1 MSDKTKNI
9 IVTAVF
15 VWILIL
21 FFIANILKKD
31 TEISLSERRKL
42 AKFPEITLS
51 NILDGSFSSKFEKY
65 TTDQIIKREELR
77 KLKSEIELEIF
88 RKKDNNSIYMYKD
101 SIIKIE
107 YPLNE
112 KSVLNASK
120 KINEIQDEYLKN
132 NKCYYSI
139 IPDKNYFTNKREYIS
154 MDYSKIEEIM
164 AQNISDAKYINIFNS
179 LNLEDYYIT
188 DIHWKQENL
197 QKVVDKI
204 STEMEFKERLNTP
217 YQKKEIL
224 EFNRNICRTTANKN
238 KAR

>member
-120 KINEIQDEYLKN
+120 KINEIHNLN
-132 NKCYYSI
+132 NLV
-139 IPDKNYFTNKREYIS
+139 
-154 MDYSKIEEIM
+154 
-164 AQNISDAKYINIFNS
+164 A
-179 LNLEDYYIT
+179 
-188 DIHWKQENL
+188 
-197 QKVVDKI
+197 
-204 STEMEFKERLNTP
+204 
-217 YQKKEIL
+217 
-224 EFNRNICRTTANKN
+224 
-238 KAR
+238 